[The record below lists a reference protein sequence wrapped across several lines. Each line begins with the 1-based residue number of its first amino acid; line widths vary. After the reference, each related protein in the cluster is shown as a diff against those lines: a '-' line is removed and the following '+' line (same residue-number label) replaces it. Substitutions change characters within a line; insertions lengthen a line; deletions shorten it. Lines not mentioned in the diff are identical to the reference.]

1 MTSTDDIFKLA
12 NQSVDELLREISSQA
27 PQNPNLSSSPTTEPL
42 QIEDVNI
49 DKNNIN
55 SSTKETPVFNGP
67 RALEQ
72 SPIKKSVLAFEP
84 EIGPDELFDRP
95 LPALKPSESDYSI
108 KSMPNLPSAAANL
121 WDSPS
126 ARSSTSADSERTIA
140 VDEKRPGSPQKNL
153 RQQLQSATPEQP
165 THSRANS
172 VSSLSIHKT
181 RPAPH
186 NNPRH
191 VSLQSTASLSE
202 NDFVSAEEGSSSDRG
217 SEPDSDVTV
226 DIVDETADD
235 TMQTHESE
243 HGPKAAP
250 FVDDLYES
258 FEGAEIAQP
267 QKRVSSAESAEPEDI
282 LAIWSTQQDFQKV
295 HKTQPSFQ
303 SVCDPK
309 KYMVSKDHFKEIK
322 ISNPLLARDDNEAD
336 DEEEEQEEQEEQ
348 KEEQNTGDQASSH
361 ASFAAPEVSL
371 ERTFRNPL
379 DSIQDTETS
388 KMSLDSINLSDLLQD
403 GEDSFLR
410 EIEAWEPETRVQ
422 PVITPAANAET
433 LSNVWRRG
441 TLSRKPVSAKVDNES
456 VQIPRMSANE
466 VEQLMILKK
475 MTSDEFQ
482 VKEANSKLTLESN
495 GPHLEQR
502 VQVSDARS
510 EVTDDKASAI
520 VPDLSI
526 ATGQT
531 APKYGDLVP
540 VARCGLTS
548 RAPLGT
554 LSDEQMNSRISS
566 IQSAAKR
573 VSSALS
579 SSTKVYEPAPLVL
592 GEQGRFFLRAMAV
605 RELNLP
611 ELGRRNAQF
620 QIVLDN
626 SIHRLTTDYFP
637 IESAQFVPVNKEF
650 ELVVG
655 ASLEIVLTLKLRY
668 DKPKDQLV
676 EVVEKRKAK
685 PKNALAKLLGF
696 KDIVTSTRYVT
707 RPAEKDPL
715 EHTVAPDGSFAK
727 LKISFDNFKE
737 HVTCESKIF
746 KLDGLNEWKTVGGK
760 SAAPHKVCAIDFNM
774 LFVPR
779 TSEHETLPTS
789 IKSAYEQVEQVR
801 STLATRH
808 EGYMYQEGGDI
819 DAWTRRF
826 FKLDG
831 YDLSAHHETT
841 KKLRARIN
849 LRRVVDVEY
858 VGKTAPDG
866 QNGRRVYSDRLLLND
881 AFRLRFANG
890 ETIYFGCDSKREKT
904 EWVNLL
910 EAVAARNSFRRQP
923 WVKQMLTKCT

>member
-1 MTSTDDIFKLA
+1 MTSTDEIFKLA
-12 NQSVDELLREISSQA
+12 NQSVDELLREISSQTA
-27 PQNPNLSSSPTTEPL
+27 QNPNLSSSPTTEPL
-42 QIEDVNI
+42 QIEDVNK

-55 SSTKETPVFNGP
+55 SSTKETPIFNGP

-95 LPALKPSESDYSI
+95 LPALKPSESDYSV

-126 ARSSTSADSERTIA
+126 ARSNASADSERTIA
-140 VDEKRPGSPQKNL
+140 VDEKRPGSPNKNL
-153 RQQLQSATPEQP
+153 HQQLQNATPEQP
-165 THSRANS
+165 ASSPTHQ
-172 VSSLSIHKT
+172 T
-181 RPAPH
+181 RPTPPNTA
-186 NNPRH
+186 RQ

-202 NDFVSAEEGSSSDRG
+202 NDFVSAEEGSSSDRI
-217 SEPDSDVTV
+217 SETDSDATV
-226 DIVDETADD
+226 DIAASAADD
-235 TMQTHESE
+235 TMQTQESK
-243 HGPKAAP
+243 HDPKAAS

-258 FEGAEIAQP
+258 FEGPDIALP
-267 QKRVSSAESAEPEDI
+267 QKRVSSAESAEPDDI
-282 LAIWSTQQDFQKV
+282 LAIWSTQEDFQKV

-303 SVCDPK
+303 SICDPK
-309 KYMVSKDHFKEIK
+309 KYVVSKEHFKEIR
-322 ISNPLLARDDNEAD
+322 IRNPLLVRDDNEAD
-336 DEEEEQEEQEEQ
+336 DEQEDHES
-348 KEEQNTGDQASSH
+348 GH
-361 ASFAAPEVSL
+361 ASLAAPEVSR
-371 ERTFRNPL
+371 EKTFSNPL
-379 DSIQDTETS
+379 DSVQDTETS
-388 KMSLDSINLSDLLQD
+388 KMSLDSIHLSDLLPD
-403 GEDSFLR
+403 GDDSFLR
-410 EIEAWEPETRVQ
+410 EIEDWEPESREQ
-422 PVITPAANAET
+422 PVSTPAANAET

-441 TLSRKPVSAKVDNES
+441 TLSRKPVCAKVDNES
-456 VQIPRMSANE
+456 VQIPRMSADE

-482 VKEANSKLTLESN
+482 VKEANNKLTLETN
-495 GPHLEQR
+495 VPHPEQR
-502 VQVSDARS
+502 VHLSDARS
-510 EVTDDKASAI
+510 EATDDKASAI

-531 APKYGDLVP
+531 THKYGDLVP
-540 VARCGLTS
+540 VVRRGVAC
-548 RAPLGT
+548 RAPLGQ

-579 SSTKVYEPAPLVL
+579 SSTKVDEPAPLVL
-592 GEQGRFFLRAMAV
+592 GEQGRFFLRVMGV

-611 ELGRRNAQF
+611 ELGGRNAQF

-626 SIHRLTTDYFP
+626 AIHRLTTDHFP
-637 IESAQFVPVNKEF
+637 IESAQYVPVNKEF

-655 ASLEIVLTLKLRY
+655 ASLEVVLTLKLKY

-685 PKNALAKLLGF
+685 PKNTLAKLLGF

-727 LKISFDNFKE
+727 FRISFDNFKE
-737 HVTCESKIF
+737 HVTCESKIM

-760 SAAPHKVCAIDFNM
+760 PAAPYKVCAVDFNM

-789 IKSAYEQVEQVR
+789 IKNAYEQVEQVR
-801 STLATRH
+801 STLAARH

-819 DAWTRRF
+819 DAWTRRY

-841 KKLRARIN
+841 RKLRARIN

-858 VGKTAPDG
+858 AGKPVSDG
-866 QNGRRVYSDRLLLND
+866 QTTRRVYSDRLLLND
-881 AFRLRFANG
+881 AFRVRFANG
-890 ETIYFGCDSKREKT
+890 ETIYFGCDSKNEET
-904 EWVNLL
+904 AWVDLM
-910 EAVAARNSFRRQP
+910 EAIVARNCFRRQP
-923 WVKQMLTKCT
+923 WVKKMLTKCT

>member
-27 PQNPNLSSSPTTEPL
+27 PQNPSLSSSPTTEPL

-49 DKNNIN
+49 DNNNNIN
-55 SSTKETPVFNGP
+55 TSAKETSVFNGP
-67 RALEQ
+67 RVLEQ

-84 EIGPDELFDRP
+84 KIGPDELFDRP
-95 LPALKPSESDYSI
+95 LPALKPSESDYSV

-126 ARSSTSADSERTIA
+126 ARSSASADSERTIA

-153 RQQLQSATPEQP
+153 RQQLQNVPPEQP
-165 THSRANS
+165 TLSRAS
-172 VSSLSIHKT
+172 SAGSLSIQKT
-181 RPAPH
+181 RPTPH
-186 NNPRH
+186 NNARH
-191 VSLQSTASLSE
+191 VSVQSTASLSE

-217 SEPDSDVTV
+217 SEPDSDATV
-226 DIVDETADD
+226 DIVDQTADD
-235 TMQTHESE
+235 TMKTHDSE
-243 HGPKAAP
+243 HDPKKAL
-250 FVDDLYES
+250 FMDDLYES
-258 FEGAEIAQP
+258 FESPEIALP

-309 KYMVSKDHFKEIK
+309 KYVVSKDHFKEIK
-322 ISNPLLARDDNEAD
+322 IGSPLLARDDNEAD
-336 DEEEEQEEQEEQ
+336 DEEEEQKEEQ
-348 KEEQNTGDQASSH
+348 KTGDQASSH

-422 PVITPAANAET
+422 PAITPAANAET

-441 TLSRKPVSAKVDNES
+441 TLSRKPVSAKIDNES

-475 MTSDEFQ
+475 MTSNEFQ

-510 EVTDDKASAI
+510 EVTEDKASAI

-531 APKYGDLVP
+531 APKYGDLER
-540 VARCGLTS
+540 A
-548 RAPLGT
+548 APLST

-579 SSTKVYEPAPLVL
+579 SSTKVDEPAPLVL
-592 GEQGRFFLRAMAV
+592 GEQGRFFLRVMAV

-611 ELGRRNAQF
+611 ELGGRNAQF
-620 QIVLDN
+620 QLVLDN

-707 RPAEKDPL
+707 WPAEKDPL
-715 EHTVAPDGSFAK
+715 AHTLAPDGSFAK

-746 KLDGLNEWKTVGGK
+746 KLDGLNEWQTVGGK
-760 SAAPHKVCAIDFNM
+760 CAAPHKVCAVDFNM

-819 DAWTRRF
+819 EAWTRRF

-831 YDLSAHHETT
+831 YHLSAHHETT

-858 VGKTAPDG
+858 VGKTATET
-866 QNGRRVYSDRLLLND
+866 QSGRRVYSDRLLLND

-904 EWVNLL
+904 EWVSLL
-910 EAVAARNSFRRQP
+910 EAVVARNSFRRQP
-923 WVKQMLTKCT
+923 WVKQMLAKCT